1 MARGQS
7 QTTTPLFLG
16 ANSETRRACVSYI
29 IDKRPYRASCRYLT
43 GLSPASPPVSIIPSH
58 DFSYRD
64 PLANAERRNVIPPS
78 KLPPLSSNFEIRCN
92 DRISLSLGVSKIE
105 QPRSNWQF
113 FCGCGRERHLGC
125 LSSHSPL
132 FSNGALTRR
141 RPRASKRC
149 STARCVVEEGKRKRR
164 RKEAECKLE
173 KIREKKETDR
183 TTAFAQPAASSSFPD
198 IWTWHLC
205 VSPLRFK
212 GCAVSVDDLSIEQFR
227 AFERNNGR
235 QSGSIYLVVQLA
247 SKRETAGGFSAI
259 NPDHVPFNLPAAKIA
274 VYPA

>member
-1 MARGQS
+1 MLHRAVRG
-7 QTTTPLFLG
+7 G
-16 ANSETRRACVSYI
+16 
-29 IDKRPYRASCRYLT
+29 
-43 GLSPASPPVSIIPSH
+43 
-58 DFSYRD
+58 
-64 PLANAERRNVIPPS
+64 
-78 KLPPLSSNFEIRCN
+78 
-92 DRISLSLGVSKIE
+92 
-105 QPRSNWQF
+105 
-113 FCGCGRERHLGC
+113 GRKKE
-125 LSSHSPL
+125 
-132 FSNGALTRR
+132 
-141 RPRASKRC
+141 KK
-149 STARCVVEEGKRKRR
+149 EE
-164 RKEAECKLE
+164 KEAECKLE

-212 GCAVSVDDLSIEQFR
+212 GCAVSTTYRSSKFR

-274 VYPA
+274 VYPP